1 MDKRTYYVS
10 VQAKCIMYNQGDAA
24 YELDIYATEEEVEKL
39 TELFNHL
46 EDAEEKTALRA
57 HIPIIPYHH
66 DSENDVYDYYLK
78 EIYKAIYQ
86 IGTDQT
92 KSHIS
97 AMNLLNL
104 QMGSE
109 HE

>member
-1 MDKRTYYVS
+1 MDKRRYYVS
-10 VQAKCIMYNQGDAA
+10 VQSRCVMYNQGDAA
-24 YELDIYATEEEVEKL
+24 YELEIDATAEEVQKL
-39 TELFNHL
+39 MELFNQW
-46 EDAEEKTALRA
+46 EEFDEKTYFRM

-66 DSENDVYDYYLK
+66 ESENDGYDYFMK

-86 IGTDQT
+86 MGTDQT
-92 KSHIS
+92 KSHIAS
-97 AMNLLNL
+97 MNL